1 MALVDRPEGGD
12 VIIRASGPDANPGY
26 VLRAVIESDQLA
38 CATRAEAE
46 TKARTLAEHARVNV
60 WFGGAADEF
69 TLVVRFRG
77 SERRMSRRS
86 AAGAPHHPQPQSPGT
101 AETEP

>member
-12 VIIRASGPDANPGY
+12 VIIRATGPDANPGY
-26 VLRAVIESDQLA
+26 VLRAVVESDQFA

-46 TKARTLAEHARVNV
+46 IKARTLAEHARVNV
-60 WFGGAADEF
+60 WFAGAPDEF

-77 SERRMSRRS
+77 SERRTSRRTIS
-86 AAGAPHHPQPQSPGT
+86 GALHSQSPGT